1 MRTHDRPPGTTQL
14 AAGDVAGAMK
24 MARAS
29 SRLPLASVDGHRE
42 LVMFGHEAEQVIG
55 SLARLRR
62 CADDGTIVFAQ
73 DVSP

>member
-1 MRTHDRPPGTTQL
+1 
-14 AAGDVAGAMK
+14 MK